1 MIYATWVWQGAG
13 PREERDAMK
22 HRRLGLTAIVA
33 AMLAAAAIAVPG
45 SGVARAAQ
53 GCGGTGAVTTATGTL
68 NDGATYEIQCP
79 AGQWNGTLF
88 LWSHGYVVP
97 GSPNP
102 AQFESDPATGAWLLA
117 NGYALAGSSY
127 ATTGWAIQQAIP
139 DQVATVATF
148 AATYRKPGQTIAWGA
163 SLGGIITAGLVQE
176 YPRLFTAALP
186 ACGVLAGGVATWNQ
200 ALDAAFAFQQLI
212 APQVQ
217 VTGFGLAGA
226 GSNLTAAEKA
236 LAVAQQT
243 PQGQARLALVSAL
256 GDEPG
261 WFTPGSP
268 EPGATDYAA
277 QEVNQA
283 EWASQVT
290 FPFIFAFRAE
300 LEARAG
306 GNPSWNTGVNYY
318 AQLSKS
324 ADLNEVVALY
334 KAAGLNLGADLAT
347 LNGAPRISANPASV
361 GYLEQNVS
369 FTGRISIPVLT
380 VHTTGDGLV
389 VPEDEQAYRHAVD
402 QAGDGRL
409 LRQLFVDRAGHCAF
423 TPAELVTTINVLL
436 NRLSTGR
443 WQVPSPA
450 QMNAAA
456 SALGPQFNVLAP
468 EFTAFDPPQFLRPFT
483 LSSDQG
489 QQ

>member
-1 MIYATWVWQGAG
+1 
-13 PREERDAMK
+13 MK
-22 HRRLGLTAIVA
+22 HRRLGLTAIAA

-45 SGVARAAQ
+45 SGAARAAQ
-53 GCGGTGAVTTATGTL
+53 SCGGTGAVTTATGTL
-68 NDGATYEIQCP
+68 NDGARYAIQCP

-97 GSPNP
+97 GSSNP
-102 AQFESDPATGAWLLA
+102 AQYESDPVTGAWLLA

-148 AATYRKPGQTIAWGA
+148 AATYRAPSQTIAWGA

-186 ACGVLAGGVATWNQ
+186 ACGVLAGGVGTWNQ
-200 ALDAAFAFQQLI
+200 GLDAAFAFQQLI
-212 APQVQ
+212 NPKVQ
-217 VTGFGLAGA
+217 VTGIMNPGANLAMAESALGQA
-226 GSNLTAAEKA
+226 QRTA
-236 LAVAQQT
+236 
-243 PQGQARLALVSAL
+243 QGQARLALVSAL

-268 EPGATDYAA
+268 EPGATDYTA
-277 QEVNQA
+277 QEVNQF

-290 FPFIFAFRAE
+290 FPFVFAFRAE

-361 GYLEQNVS
+361 RYLEQNVS

-409 LRQLFVDRAGHCAF
+409 LRQLFVSRAGHCAF
-423 TPAELVTTINVLL
+423 TPAELVTSIQVLL
-436 NRLSTGR
+436 NRLATGQ
-443 WQVPSPA
+443 WNVPSPA
-450 QMNAAA
+450 QLNAAA
-456 SALGPQFNVLAP
+456 SALGPDFNLLAPGSPVAP
-468 EFTAFDPPQFLRPFT
+468 EFTAYHPALFLRPFT